1 MRARRSI
8 RPARSCRLAF
18 AAASLV
24 ALSTLASRPASGFP
38 RVVQK
43 GETLA
48 RIAERMYGKIEME
61 QLLVAANGLDGAGA
75 APVVAG
81 MRLEVPAVSHY
92 RASAG
97 ETWAG
102 LAGELLGDPERGDVL
117 SMANDSY
124 PWLAP
129 ADGQEIIVPYN
140 LRYVANAGDSVL
152 TIAYRFMGE
161 RDKAWMLDRY
171 NNLEGRTLDRGDV
184 VLVPLVELPLTP
196 EGKLEAQSAG
206 ALVRSQGSGRA
217 RDSQR
222 RADGELPQL
231 AAEVRS
237 GRYVDAVVRGARL
250 LGLGD
255 LSKPQLAAVQRHLTE
270 AYVALDATGLAETA
284 CGAWREADPAVQLDP
299 IELSPKILR
308 ACAGAPAPRPEAPA
322 PSAQPSASSSAEPSL
337 LPQRRRGAG
346 SR

>member
-1 MRARRSI
+1 MLGRRLL
-8 RPARSCRLAF
+8 RLGLPAACLAVL
-18 AAASLV
+18 ATAV
-24 ALSTLASRPASGFP
+24 ARPASGFP

-75 APVVAG
+75 APVVPG

-102 LAGELLGDPERGDVL
+102 LARDLLGDPERGDVL
-117 SMANDSY
+117 SMSNDSM

-140 LRYVANAGDSVL
+140 LRYVCSAGDSVL
-152 TIAYRFMGE
+152 TIAYRFLGE

-171 NNLEGRTLDRGDV
+171 NGLKGRTLERGDV
-184 VLVPLVELPLTP
+184 VLVPLVDLPLTAD
-196 EGKLEAQSAG
+196 GKLEAQSAG

-231 AAEVRS
+231 ASEVRS

-255 LSKPQLAAVQRHLTE
+255 LSRPQLAAVHRHLTE

-284 CGAWREADPAVQLDP
+284 CGAWREADPAAQLDP

-308 ACAGAPAPRPEAPA
+308 ACAGAPAPRPEPT
-322 PSAQPSASSSAEPSL
+322 PSAQPAASSSAEPSL

-346 SR
+346 AR